1 MSGWP
6 FVGRDDELRE
16 AAEALRDSSRG
27 VVLAGPSGV
36 GKTALARVLAGQLET
51 EGYTIRYVL
60 GTETGQAVPFG
71 AFHHTLELS
80 NAHEP
85 TVMLAAAH
93 HALAAD
99 PNVLIVVDDAQYLDP
114 LSALL
119 VQQLAVH
126 GSIKLIVTMRS
137 GATTSDAV
145 TALWK
150 EHLLARLDVEPFS
163 RAQTAEVASTVL
175 GGEVDEHAVAE
186 LHRYSSGSPMFLRG
200 VLTAAMGDG
209 VLVQTHGK
217 WRLRGNLRPSPDLY
231 ELIASRVQT
240 FSAEELDVA
249 EVVSTADMLDWHV
262 LLAICG
268 PDAVA
273 RAERRGAIHVTS
285 DGSHAVVQPGH
296 PIIGEV
302 VRSRCPVSRTRQIN
316 TLVAE
321 HLSAQLRAA
330 GDASAVDVRTRIQL
344 ARFMT
349 RAESPPDT
357 NLVTE
362 AAASAVTM
370 SDLVLGEQLARFA
383 VEHGAGVNA
392 ALVLA
397 DAISWQ
403 GRGDEA
409 DALLARFPPDG
420 EDDLTVTRW
429 GCQRAANLF
438 FVCGRPEPAWEVL
451 AKTRDAVG
459 SEKLAGFVTA
469 MEVAFTYFS
478 ADMAGAAAAGS
489 AALATE
495 MMPAATVWVAL
506 ATAGALAKSGRF
518 SEVAAV
524 VRTGER
530 AASRCE
536 SGPHRYSLPLAEVLA
551 GTLAGEFD
559 DAQRACD
566 RYAAASSGIPQADVM
581 VTALAG
587 RMKLARG
594 QLEDACELLQAAVW
608 SMAAKLPPGWP
619 MLVASWLAQAEGA
632 RGNAEAADVALTKA
646 EAEVGPQVEVFAPE
660 LELARA
666 WRAAAAGETSRAQ
679 HHAVLAAQNAHAAG
693 MTAVELT
700 ALHTSTRFGDRSVDA
715 RIQQLATELD
725 CPLGE
730 AIALHSSGLAGHD
743 GHRLVTAADRFERI
757 GAMVLA
763 GDAAAHASREFG
775 RRGERGNELEA
786 STRAHWLA
794 SRCGAVTPALR
805 CAADPLP
812 LTPREWEIA
821 NLVSSGLSNR
831 QVADRL
837 CLSVRTVDGH
847 LYRMF
852 AKLGVADRDQLAKLI
867 RFRPAT

>member
-1 MSGWP
+1 MSDWP

-16 AAEALRDSSRG
+16 AVGALQGGAHG

-36 GKTALARVLAGQLET
+36 GKTALARAAAEQLEHS
-51 EGYTIRYVL
+51 GYMPRYVL
-60 GTETGQAVPFG
+60 GTETGQVVPFG
-71 AFHHTLELS
+71 AFHHTLALS
-80 NAHEP
+80 DAHEP

-99 PNVLIVVDDAQYLDP
+99 PNVVIVVDDAQYLDP

-126 GSIKLIVTMRS
+126 GSTKLIVTMRS

-150 EHLLARLDVEPFS
+150 EHLLVRLDVEPFS
-163 RAQTAEVASTVL
+163 REQTAEVASTVL
-175 GGEVDEHAVAE
+175 GGEVDDLAVGE
-186 LHRYSSGSPMFLRG
+186 LHRYSSGSPLFLRG
-200 VLTAAMGDG
+200 VLLAAIGDG
-209 VLVQTHGK
+209 ALVRTHGR
-217 WRLRGNLRPSPDLY
+217 WRLCGKLRPSPDLY
-231 ELIASRVQT
+231 ELVTSRVKT
-240 FSAEELDVA
+240 FSADELDVV
-249 EVVSTADMLDWHV
+249 EVVSTADILDWHV

-268 PDAVA
+268 PEAVA
-273 RAERRGAIHVTS
+273 RAERRGAIQVTS

-302 VRSRCPVSRTRQIN
+302 VRSRCPVARTRQIN

-321 HLSAQLRAA
+321 HLSKQLQSA
-330 GDASAVDVRTRIQL
+330 GAAVDVRTRIQL

-349 RAESPPDT
+349 RAESAPDT
-357 NLVTE
+357 ILIIE

-370 SDLVLGEQLARFA
+370 SDLVLGEQLARHA
-383 VEHGAGVNA
+383 VEHGAGLNA

-409 DALLARFPPDG
+409 EDLLARYQPNG
-420 EDDLTVTRW
+420 EGDLTVTRW
-429 GCQRAANLF
+429 GCLRAANLF
-438 FVCGRPEPAWEVL
+438 FVCGRPEPAREAL
-451 AKTRDAVG
+451 AATRDQVRSA
-459 SEKLAGFVTA
+459 ELTGFVTA
-469 MEVAFTYFS
+469 MEVAFAYFS
-478 ADMAGAAAAGS
+478 ADLAGTISAGT
-489 AALATE
+489 AALATD
-495 MMPAATVWVAL
+495 MPPAAVVWIAV
-506 ATAGALAKSGRF
+506 ATAGALAKAGRF

-524 VRTGER
+524 VRAGEE
-530 AASRCE
+530 AAGRCE
-536 SGPHRYSLPLAEVLA
+536 SGPQRYSLLLAEVLA
-551 GTLAGEFD
+551 GTLAGQLDE
-559 DAQRACD
+559 AQRACD
-566 RYAAASSGIPQADVM
+566 RYAAASRGVRQADVM

-594 QLEDACELLQAAVW
+594 SLGDACELLQTAVW
-608 SMAAKLPPGWP
+608 SVAAKLPPGWP

-632 RGNAEAADVALTKA
+632 RGNADAAAVALAKA
-646 EAEVGPQVEVFAPE
+646 EAEAGPQVEIFAPE

-666 WRAAAAGETSRAQ
+666 WRAAAAGETSRARQ
-679 HHAVLAAQNAHAAG
+679 HAALAARTARAAG
-693 MTAVELT
+693 MAAVELT
-700 ALHTSTRFGDRSVDA
+700 ALHTAARFEDRTCDA
-715 RIQQLATELD
+715 RVQQLAHRLD
-725 CPLGE
+725 CPLGS
-730 AIALHSSGLAGHD
+730 AIALHSSGLAAHD
-743 GHRLVTAADRFERI
+743 GDRILSAADRFERI
-757 GAMVLA
+757 GALALA
-763 GDAAAHASREFG
+763 GDAAAHASREFARRG
-775 RRGERGNELEA
+775 RRGRELEA
-786 STRAHWLA
+786 GTRAHWLA
-794 SRCGAVTPALR
+794 SRCGAATPALR

-831 QVADRL
+831 QVADTL

-852 AKLGVADRDQLAKLI
+852 AKLGVADRDQLSKLI